1 MSTRDPRV
9 DTYIEKS
16 ADFAKPILMQL
27 RASVHEHCPEAE
39 ETIKWGF
46 PHFMYRGMLCSMA
59 SFKQHCAF
67 GFWKG
72 SLVVDAKGR
81 TLEQA
86 MGQFGRIG
94 KLSDLPT
101 RSAMRGFI
109 RKAMQLNE
117 DGVSARQR
125 KPKGGPRKT
134 LRAPPYFMV
143 ALKKNKAA
151 LATFEALAPSK
162 KRDYVEW
169 LTEAKTDATRE
180 KRLATSLEWLAA
192 GKARYWK
199 YEKC

>member
-1 MSTRDPRV
+1 MGTRDQRV
-9 DTYIEKS
+9 DAYIAKS
-16 ADFAKPILMQL
+16 ADFAKPILNNL
-27 RASVHEHCPEAE
+27 RESVHEYCPEVE
-39 ETIKWGF
+39 ETMKWSF

-72 SLVVDAKGR
+72 SLVVDARGR

-94 KLSDLPT
+94 QLSDLPT
-101 RSAMRGFI
+101 RTALRGFI

-117 DGVSARQR
+117 AGVSARER
-125 KPKGGPRKT
+125 RPKAGPRKA
-134 LRAPPYFMV
+134 LRAPPYFTA
-143 ALKKNKAA
+143 ALRKNKAA
-151 LATFEALAPSK
+151 VATYEALPPSK
-162 KRDYVEW
+162 KREYVDW

-180 KRLATSLEWLAA
+180 KRLASSLEWLAA

>member
-1 MSTRDPRV
+1 MGTRDQRV
-9 DTYIEKS
+9 DAYIAKS
-16 ADFAKPILMQL
+16 ADFAKPILNNL
-27 RASVHEHCPEAE
+27 RESVHEYCPEVE
-39 ETIKWGF
+39 ETMKWSF

-94 KLSDLPT
+94 QLSDLPT
-101 RSAMRGFI
+101 RTALRGFI

-117 DGVSARQR
+117 AGVSARER
-125 KPKGGPRKT
+125 RPKAGPRKA
-134 LRAPPYFMV
+134 LRAPPYFTA
-143 ALKKNKAA
+143 ALRKNKAA
-151 LATFEALAPSK
+151 VATYEALPPSK
-162 KRDYVEW
+162 KREYVDW

-180 KRLATSLEWLAA
+180 KRLASSLEWLAA

>member
-1 MSTRDPRV
+1 MGTRDQRV
-9 DTYIEKS
+9 DAYISKS
-16 ADFAKPILMQL
+16 ADFAKPILNNL
-27 RASVHEHCPEAE
+27 RESVHEYCPEVE
-39 ETIKWGF
+39 ETMKWSF

-94 KLSDLPT
+94 QLSDLPT
-101 RSAMRGFI
+101 RTALRGFI

-117 DGVSARQR
+117 AGVSARER
-125 KPKGGPRKT
+125 RPKAGPRKA
-134 LRAPPYFMV
+134 LRAPPYFTA
-143 ALKKNKAA
+143 ALRKNKAA
-151 LATFEALAPSK
+151 LATYEALPPSK
-162 KRDYVEW
+162 KREYVGW

-180 KRLATSLEWLAA
+180 KRLASSLEWLAA

>member
-9 DTYIEKS
+9 DAYIEKA

-27 RASVHEHCPEAE
+27 RESVHEHCPQAE

-46 PHFMYRGMLCSMA
+46 PHFMYQGMLCSMA

-94 KLSDLPT
+94 QLSDLPA
-101 RSAMRGFI
+101 RSALRAFI

-117 DGVSARQR
+117 AGVSARER
-125 KPKGGPRKT
+125 KPKSGPRKA
-134 LRAPPYFMV
+134 LRAPPDFTA
-143 ALKKNKAA
+143 ALRRNKAA
-151 LATFEALAPSK
+151 LATYEALTPSK
-162 KRDYVEW
+162 KREYVEW

-180 KRLATSLEWLAA
+180 KRLATSIEWLAA

>member
-1 MSTRDPRV
+1 MSNRDPRV
-9 DTYIEKS
+9 DAYIEKS
-16 ADFAKPILMQL
+16 ADFAKPILVQL
-27 RASVHEHCPEAE
+27 RESVHEYCPQAE

-46 PHFMYRGMLCSMA
+46 PHFMYQGMLCSMA

-94 KLSDLPT
+94 QLSDLPT
-101 RSAMRGFI
+101 KSAMRGFI

-117 DGVSARQR
+117 DGVSARER
-125 KPKGGPRKT
+125 KPKAGPRKALGAPAYFT
-134 LRAPPYFMV
+134 AALR
-143 ALKKNKAA
+143 KNKAA
-151 LATFEALAPSK
+151 LATYEALAPSK
-162 KRDYVEW
+162 QREYVEW
-169 LTEAKTDATRE
+169 LTEAKTDATRG
-180 KRLATSLEWLAA
+180 KRLATSIEWLAA

>member
-1 MSTRDPRV
+1 MGTRDQRV
-9 DTYIEKS
+9 DAYIAKS

-27 RASVHEHCPEAE
+27 RESVHEYCPEAE

-46 PHFMYRGMLCSMA
+46 PHFMYQGMLCSMA

-94 KLSDLPT
+94 QLSDLPT
-101 RSAMRGFI
+101 KSAMRGFI

-117 DGVSARQR
+117 AGVSARER
-125 KPKGGPRKT
+125 KPKASPRKA
-134 LRAPPYFMV
+134 LRAPPYFTA
-143 ALKKNKAA
+143 ALRKNKAA
-151 LATFEALAPSK
+151 LATYEELAPSK
-162 KRDYVEW
+162 QREYVEW

-180 KRLATSLEWLAA
+180 KRLATSIEWLAA

>member
-9 DTYIEKS
+9 DAYIAKS

-27 RASVHEHCPEAE
+27 RESVHENCPEAE

-46 PHFMYRGMLCSMA
+46 PHFMYQGMLCSMA

-94 KLSDLPT
+94 QLSDLPT
-101 RSAMRGFI
+101 KSALRGFI

-117 DGVSARQR
+117 EGVSARER
-125 KPKGGPRKT
+125 KPKAGPRKA
-134 LRAPPYFMV
+134 LRAPPYFT
-143 ALKKNKAA
+143 AELRKNKAA
-151 LATFEALAPSK
+151 LATYEALTPSK
-162 KRDYVEW
+162 KREYVEW

-180 KRLATSLEWLAA
+180 KRLATSIEWLAA

>member
-1 MSTRDPRV
+1 MGIRDQRV
-9 DTYIEKS
+9 DAYIAKS
-16 ADFAKPILMQL
+16 ADFAKPILNNL
-27 RASVHEHCPEAE
+27 RESVHEYCPEVE
-39 ETIKWGF
+39 ETMKWSF

-94 KLSDLPT
+94 QLSDLPT
-101 RSAMRGFI
+101 RTALRGFI

-117 DGVSARQR
+117 AGVSARER
-125 KPKGGPRKT
+125 RPKAGPRKA
-134 LRAPPYFMV
+134 LRAPPYFTA
-143 ALKKNKAA
+143 ALRKNKAA
-151 LATFEALAPSK
+151 LATYEALPPSK
-162 KRDYVEW
+162 KREYVEW

-180 KRLATSLEWLAA
+180 KRLASSLEWLAA